1 MVSKDGEISSDRVL
15 DIDRNV
21 EGARWLDDERFI
33 ALLTDGTSKS
43 IWVSDLDGNKNRID
57 IGNLVPNTFRVG
69 KNGDIAIVGTS
80 PHEPVEL
87 YYMSTVEADMTALTN
102 VNTWADTL
110 AKGEVITV
118 EWETYDGFNAD
129 GVLTY
134 PVGYEEGKTY
144 PLVLVIHGGPMGSS
158 KTQFRPMALDMASEG
173 WLVFQPNYRGSN
185 NLGNAYQRAV
195 INDAGEGPGKDVMA
209 GVDKLISMGIVDT
222 SRMAVSGWSYGGYM
236 TVWLTSFYDVWKA
249 AVAGAAVT
257 DWFDWYSMAD
267 LNIWSGLGLGGSP
280 WINDNAENYR
290 RQSPITYAH
299 QIKTPTLI
307 LSNTYDE
314 RVTVSQSY
322 KLFHNLKDNGVET
335 QFIAYPLK
343 GHFPGDPVNQM
354 DVMERWVGWIKERI

>member
-1 MVSKDGEISSDRVL
+1 M
-15 DIDRNV
+15 
-21 EGARWLDDERFI
+21 
-33 ALLTDGTSKS
+33 
-43 IWVSDLDGNKNRID
+43 
-57 IGNLVPNTFRVG
+57 
-69 KNGDIAIVGTS
+69 
-80 PHEPVEL
+80 
-87 YYMSTVEADMTALTN
+87 
-102 VNTWADTL
+102 
-110 AKGEVITV
+110 
-118 EWETYDGFNAD
+118 
-129 GVLTY
+129 LTY
-134 PVGYEEGKTY
+134 PVNYEEGEKY

-158 KTQFRPMALDMASEG
+158 KEQFNPLTLAMASEG

-209 GVDKLISMGIVDT
+209 GIDKLISMGMVDT
-222 SRMAVSGWSYGGYM
+222 DRMAASGWSYGGYM
-236 TVWLTSFYDVWKA
+236 TVWLTSHYDVWKA
-249 AVAGAAVT
+249 GVAGAAVT

-280 WINDNAENYR
+280 WTNDNAENYR
-290 RQSPITYAH
+290 KQSPITYAH
-299 QIKTPTLI
+299 KIKAPTLI

-354 DVMERWVGWIKERI
+354 DVFERWIGWIRDRI